1 MTFENSLLLIKQDS
15 LIKKEYYMWYC
26 SLKHEIFS
34 KLEVV
39 VRLQCTEACT
49 KCSLEQED
57 EDEGEDYEEDIH
69 EH

>member
-1 MTFENSLLLIKQDS
+1 
-15 LIKKEYYMWYC
+15 MWNC

-39 VRLQCTEACT
+39 VHLQCTEALA

-57 EDEGEDYEEDIH
+57 EDKGEGEDYEEDMH
-69 EH
+69 EY